1 MNVIADR
8 AIASLLGAGAVSV
21 LRYADVLVRVPVGA
35 IGPAW
40 GSAIY
45 PALVRSTLRGAADSL
60 AFDTERA
67 IRFAIALFV
76 PVALLTAAVAPLAV
90 SVAYGRGAFSTDD
103 LALTA
108 GAVAAFAPLV
118 LILMVLPVLT
128 GALNARRRGQVLLL
142 GAMLNVALNFV
153 LDITLGFW
161 LGVVGV
167 ALSSS
172 VTSAIVL
179 GFFAWRLT
187 ISEAALRL
195 RPIGRTLRLAF
206 VASAPIAIAAA
217 LLCWTQPAPSGI
229 VLGVGAL
236 LGIGFLG
243 MVGYLLLAT
252 WLGMQEAG
260 TLVQMAAGRLLRG
273 RSIGQR
279 P

>member
-1 MNVIADR
+1 M
-8 AIASLLGAGAVSV
+8 

-103 LALTA
+103 LELTA

-118 LILMVLPVLT
+118 LILMVSPVLT

-142 GAMLNVALNFV
+142 GAMLNVVLNLV

-195 RPIGRTLRLAF
+195 RPIGRTLRLAL
-206 VASAPIAIAAA
+206 VASTPIAIAAA
-217 LLCWTQPAPSGI
+217 LMCWTQPAPSGI
-229 VLGVGAL
+229 VPGLAAL
-236 LGIGFLG
+236 LGIGVLG

-252 WLGMQEAG
+252 WLGMQESR
-260 TLVQMAAGRLLRG
+260 TLVQLAADKLLRG

-279 P
+279 S